1 MSNGVGGGGDG
12 RSTGGS
18 EAKASQR
25 FCFHDGDTRDGWQGG
40 LSPIFFTESETGW
53 EISNGCLRGHV
64 ACLENWYRDCK
75 WVSSI

>member
-40 LSPIFFTESETGW
+40 LSPIFFHGKRNWLGDFEQLPTWT
-53 EISNGCLRGHV
+53 CCMLRELV
-64 ACLENWYRDCK
+64 
-75 WVSSI
+75 